1 MLKMTKPTVLTKRGL
16 QRTVNTLFSRLNFF
30 SVCLFVHLFVGGR
43 GVVLDCGAT
52 LLPKKTEFIAM
63 RSMLETI
70 V

>member
-30 SVCLFVHLFVGGR
+30 FCLFVGGR